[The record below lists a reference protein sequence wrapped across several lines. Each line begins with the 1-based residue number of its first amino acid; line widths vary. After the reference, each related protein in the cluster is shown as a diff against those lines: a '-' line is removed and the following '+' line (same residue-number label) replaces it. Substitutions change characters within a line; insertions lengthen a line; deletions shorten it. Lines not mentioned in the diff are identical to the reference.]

1 MLFGSSWQMP
11 CAGFIVFV
19 YGTNLYGQPIPL
31 FFAFK
36 VANFLAFVGE
46 TTYSLATIAETPEAD
61 NYQEYF
67 RAVTNGTVRVITM
80 LMCGWW
86 IISANKARTTGMKV
100 AFAWILLR
108 AVGNVMYAYGCV
120 LYETAIV
127 PENLMSLLGG
137 ANTFSH
143 TTRLASATSWL
154 LGEAF
159 VLSRMHAF
167 YCVTTTPDYWQIHV
181 KEQTLVDNE
190 KASLAPSK

>member
-1 MLFGSSWQMP
+1 MFSGSSWQMP
-11 CAGFIVFV
+11 CTGLVVFV
-19 YGTNLYGQPIPL
+19 YG
-31 FFAFK
+31 

-80 LMCGWW
+80 LMCSWW
-86 IISANKARTTGMKV
+86 IISANKVRTIGMKV
-100 AFAWILLR
+100 AFTWILLR

-120 LYETAIV
+120 LYETSVV
-127 PENLMSLLGG
+127 PENLMTLLG
-137 ANTFSH
+137 TTSMFSH
-143 TTRLASATSWL
+143 TTRLASATTWL

-167 YCVTTTPDYWQIHV
+167 YCAVTAPDYWKTQL
-181 KEQTLVDNE
+181 KEQTLAVDE
-190 KASLAPSK
+190 KPAVVHSE

>member
-1 MLFGSSWQMP
+1 MFFGSSWQMP

-19 YGTNLYGQPIPL
+19 YG
-31 FFAFK
+31 

-67 RAVTNGTVRVITM
+67 WAVTNGTVRVITM

-100 AFAWILLR
+100 AFAWVLLR
-108 AVGNVMYAYGCV
+108 TIGNVMYAYGCV
-120 LYETAIV
+120 LYETSV
-127 PENLMSLLGG
+127 VHEDLMIMLGR

-167 YCVTTTPDYWQIHV
+167 YCVTTAPDNWQTHL
-181 KEQTLVDNE
+181 KDQTLAIDE
-190 KASLAPSK
+190 KPAVVPSE